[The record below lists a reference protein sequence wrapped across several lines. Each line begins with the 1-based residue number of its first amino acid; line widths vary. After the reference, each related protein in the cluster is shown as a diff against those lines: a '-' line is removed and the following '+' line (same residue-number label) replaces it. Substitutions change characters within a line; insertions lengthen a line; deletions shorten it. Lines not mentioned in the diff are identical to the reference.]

1 MSYPAVGTKAPRFS
15 AKDTNGDVKKIS
27 DLVGSK
33 GIVIYFYPKDSTPG
47 CTTEACDFRDNL
59 ARIQKFGYTVVGIS
73 KDDTKSHQK
82 FTEKQ
87 NLNFPL
93 LSDETGEI
101 CEKYGVWQEKNFMG
115 RVGMGIVRTS
125 FLLDSNLKVLKLYEK
140 VKVNG
145 HVDQILQDIQNLG

>member
-1 MSYPAVGTKAPRFS
+1 MSYPAEGTKAPSFS
-15 AKDTNGDVKKIS
+15 AKDTNGDIKKITE
-27 DLVGSK
+27 LVGSK
-33 GIVIYFYPKDSTPG
+33 GIVIYFYPKDATPG

-59 ARIQKFGYTVVGIS
+59 ARIQKFGYSVVGIS

-93 LSDETGEI
+93 LSDESGEI

-115 RVGMGIVRTS
+115 RVGMGIVRTT

-145 HVDQILQDIQNLG
+145 HVDQIIQDIQNLG